1 MKLIIGNS
9 LIVFSIVCV
18 VATVLWFGLGLADM
32 PENPTEDD
40 RTTFVAVSLFAVVL
54 IIMEA
59 ALLMYGRY
67 LRHPSRDRDIQQ
79 TFKPRRMRPLP
90 LVVYLAGSIGIGI
103 LASLGTTVLPQIKT
117 LGFLIGQPNVL
128 TQLIAG
134 GLLGIKLDGGTVTHT
149 IIIAVNLLYF
159 SALFYP
165 V

>member
-1 MKLIIGNS
+1 MT
-9 LIVFSIVCV
+9 
-18 VATVLWFGLGLADM
+18 A
-32 PENPTEDD
+32 P
-40 RTTFVAVSLFAVVL
+40 RFVAVSLFAVVL
-54 IIMEA
+54 IILEA

-103 LASLGTTVLPQIKT
+103 LASLGTIVLPQIKA

-134 GLLGIKLDGGTVTHT
+134 GLLGIRWRNRDTRNHGHRQST
-149 IIIAVNLLYF
+149 LLF
-159 SALFYP
+159 SLVLSRVRHSDYESGC
-165 V
+165 